1 MARASRYN
9 STFARALKRADA
21 IAMNEHDP
29 HSSPI
34 KTPKQL
40 VIVVVLAF
48 VVPIAVIL
56 LITQLV
62 TGVPHDTGGDA
73 AVRARIAPVGTVE
86 IAGTRQPGR
95 RARAGGRRPR
105 RRPPPGRSTARRSTT
120 ARASRATAPA
130 SPARRSSAT
139 RPAWAPRVAQ
149 GAAVLY
155 DHAIKGYQGKAG
167 VMPPKGGAM
176 QLTDAQVKAAVD
188 AMVAAAK

>member
-1 MARASRYN
+1 MRRHG
-9 STFARALKRADA
+9 RKR
-21 IAMNEHDP
+21 P
-29 HSSPI
+29 QHSSPI

-86 IAGTRQPGR
+86 IAGPGSP
-95 RARAGGRRPR
+95 AA
-105 RRPPPGRSTARRSTT
+105 
-120 ARASRATAPA
+120 APA
-130 SPARRSSAT
+130 PVAAAAPAAAG
-139 RPAWAPRVAQ
+139 PVDGKKVYDGACVACHGAGIAGAPKLGDKAAWAPRVAQ
-149 GAAVLY
+149 GAAALY
-155 DHAIKGYQGKAG
+155 DARDQRLPGQGRRHAAEGRRDA
-167 VMPPKGGAM
+167 A
-176 QLTDAQVKAAVD
+176 LSDAQVKAAVD